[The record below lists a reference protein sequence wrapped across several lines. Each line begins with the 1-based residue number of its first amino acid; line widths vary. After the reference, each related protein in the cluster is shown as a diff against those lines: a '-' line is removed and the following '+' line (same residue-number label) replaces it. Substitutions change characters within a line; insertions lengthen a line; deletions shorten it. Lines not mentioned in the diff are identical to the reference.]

1 MTTRLQALA
10 PWLAALWWGSLTT
23 LGALVVPLLFVHLPS
38 PVLAGGMA
46 AKLFSAQTWLST
58 GCGLLLLL
66 LNRPGQGRIEA
77 ARAQSVL
84 MSVLLGVLLAL
95 LSEFAVAPR
104 IVSRE
109 NLRLWHSFGSAMFT
123 FHWLCAGVTFWKVT
137 RRLAVPL

>member
-1 MTTRLQALA
+1 MTERARVLA

-38 PVLAGGMA
+38 PALAGGMA
-46 AKLFSAQTWLST
+46 AKLFSAQTWLGT

-66 LNRPGQGRIEA
+66 LNRPGLEHPGTGRMQI
-77 ARAQSVL
+77 VV
-84 MSVLLGVLLAL
+84 MFVLLGVLLAL

-109 NLRLWHSFGSAMFT
+109 NLRLWHSIGSAMFALQ
-123 FHWLCAGVTFWKVT
+123 WLCAGLTFWMLT
-137 RRLAVPL
+137 RKA